1 MAPDDGPDQGL
12 SAGGGRR
19 QLGLAARADPHLD
32 RAARRGPW
40 LDPRCVRH
48 GGALPPWQQDY
59 FASTAAAAA
68 RRGGEDAR
76 AVLAWMANFLVG
88 RFRAEGKG
96 FARNDGAAYLLAI
109 APEASPRGPP
119 LRSWAEIAEATRA
132 RGMSNGEGWAKSQ
145 GDYPRLAQQTLAQIV
160 DVLGSQEARDAHAWL
175 IAADAPT
182 ARPAFFARN
191 PSLNIVPRGMRRVPA
206 RASAG
211 CCATAGAARG

>member
-1 MAPDDGPDQGL
+1 M
-12 SAGGGRR
+12 
-19 QLGLAARADPHLD
+19 GLAARADPHLD

-68 RRGGEDAR
+68 RRGGDDAR

-211 CCATAGAARG
+211 GCATAGAARG